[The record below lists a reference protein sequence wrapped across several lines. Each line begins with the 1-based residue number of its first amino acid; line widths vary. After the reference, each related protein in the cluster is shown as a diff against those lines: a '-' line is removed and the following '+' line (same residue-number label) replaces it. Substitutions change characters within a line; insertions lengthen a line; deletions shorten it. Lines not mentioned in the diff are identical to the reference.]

1 METIPSVWHLWI
13 MWMIY
18 FAMCSTM
25 VRTLPCPIGA
35 FGPRNPEFI
44 VSFENSKI
52 GLSLILTY

>member
-1 METIPSVWHLWI
+1 M
-13 MWMIY
+13 MY

-35 FGPRNPEFI
+35 FGPRNPEFN